1 MKPKDYADAKQ
12 LAENKGVLPTLEE
25 LKESGLNFGKN
36 IVFMNPV
43 RREDKKSDACII
55 QENE

>member
-1 MKPKDYADAKQ
+1 MKPKDYTDSKW

-25 LKESGLNFGKN
+25 LKESALNFGKN

-43 RREDKKSDACII
+43 RREDK
-55 QENE
+55 